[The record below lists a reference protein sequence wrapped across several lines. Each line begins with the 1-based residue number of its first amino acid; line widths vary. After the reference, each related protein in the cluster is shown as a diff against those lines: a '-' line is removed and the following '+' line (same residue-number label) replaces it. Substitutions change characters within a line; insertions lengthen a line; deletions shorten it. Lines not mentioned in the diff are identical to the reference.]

1 MHDPVGV
8 SPRFFYALSILSGLA
23 AMFWCVFLVGAF
35 FVASRVH
42 PHLAHL
48 VMRSIHPLT
57 RQARAMTRGAVD
69 SVESLGVM
77 FG

>member
-8 SPRFFYALSILSGLA
+8 SHRFFYALSILSA
-23 AMFWCVFLVGAF
+23 FATMFWCVVIVVAF
-35 FVASRVH
+35 YASSRVH
-42 PHLAHL
+42 PHMMHL

-57 RQARAMTRGAVD
+57 HKVRSLTRGAID
-69 SVESLGVM
+69 GSLSVM